1 MKKITQQIHE
11 SREYHHIV
19 NYSFDALIKGSYFLQ
34 SDRKNSL
41 LKSWG
46 GNPGNASPYLNQP
59 LFPILICHLLYVLS
73 YYYLYFSVFDQS

>member
-34 SDRKNSL
+34 SDR
-41 LKSWG
+41 
-46 GNPGNASPYLNQP
+46 
-59 LFPILICHLLYVLS
+59 
-73 YYYLYFSVFDQS
+73 